1 MMEGLRLIGA
11 GLFLLI
17 TAGAASDRSWAAVR
31 PCIPELGP
39 RQLEPSAGQG
49 VLLGV
54 LGGLR
59 TVVADVSWLRS
70 YVLWERKEEAGCEA
84 LMRLACALDPHS
96 RYFWEQTGFA
106 LGLDMANWE
115 IRRRGGYSRL
125 SKEVQDHL
133 FASYARKGI
142 AVLEEGAST
151 SRSRAP
157 FMIVAGQLAELKV
170 KDARLAASYY
180 RAAAESEDAPW
191 YAARFAAR
199 TAWEA
204 GDRAQAYEWYR
215 DQWNR
220 VLRIRQ
226 EDRAP
231 DDLAELRMM
240 EDALA
245 VPAMRRLPRQPWER

>member
-1 MMEGLRLIGA
+1 MA
-11 GLFLLI
+11 GWRPWVAGMALLAS
-17 TAGAASDRSWAAVR
+17 AGAASDRSWSAVR
-31 PCIPELGP
+31 PCFPELGA

-84 LMRLACALDPHS
+84 LMRLACALDPHA

-115 IRRRGGYSRL
+115 IRRRGGYARL
-125 SKEVQDHL
+125 SKEVQDHV
-133 FASYARKGI
+133 FAAYARKGI
-142 AVLEEGAST
+142 AVLEEGART

-157 FMIVAGQLAELKV
+157 ILVVAGQLAEMKV
-170 KDARLAASYY
+170 KDLRLAASYY
-180 RAAAESEDAPW
+180 RAAAESDDAPW

-215 DQWNR
+215 AHWTT
-220 VLRIRQ
+220 VLRVRH

-240 EDALA
+240 EDALSI
-245 VPAMRRLPRQPWER
+245 PPMRRMPRQAWER

>member
-1 MMEGLRLIGA
+1 MRSGLRLWGA
-11 GLFLLI
+11 SFGLLLA
-17 TAGAASDRSWAAVR
+17 AGAASDRSWAAVR

-96 RYFWEQTGFA
+96 RYFWEQTGYA

-115 IRRRGGYSRL
+115 IRRRGGYARL
-125 SKEVQDHL
+125 PKEIQEHL
-133 FASYARKGI
+133 FTSYASKGI
-142 AVLEEGAST
+142 AVVEEGAKV

-157 FMIVAGQLAELKV
+157 FLIIAGQLAEMKLR
-170 KDARLAASYY
+170 DFRLAASYY
-180 RAAAESEDAPW
+180 RAAAEAEDAPW

-204 GDRAQAYEWYR
+204 GDRTQAYEWYR
-215 DQWNR
+215 DQWLTTLR
-220 VLRIRQ
+220 VRHD
-226 EDRAP
+226 DRAP

-240 EDALA
+240 EDALLI
-245 VPAMRRLPRQPWER
+245 PPMRRIPRQSWER